1 MPSNIKCLSALL
13 DKTSLYRPSPIT
25 VAQLIE
31 FGKKRDE
38 PTSYGFLHKE
48 LPIRISHMV
57 KELHMLPDSLLQQH
71 SVKLVKDMYLKTFE
85 DLVAFDEDG
94 MHDEQV
100 LGKLVINI
108 SYISKST
115 KQ

>member
-1 MPSNIKCLSALL
+1 MRPNVRCLSTLL

-31 FGKKRDE
+31 FGKKRNE
-38 PTSYGFLHKE
+38 SLSYGFLHRE

-85 DLVAFDEDG
+85 DLADFDEDG
-94 MHDEQV
+94 MHDEHT
-100 LGKLVINI
+100 LGK
-108 SYISKST
+108 
-115 KQ
+115 